1 MGGVS
6 NGGVHFQSAVCLVPA
21 PAVGQG
27 GSACFLSR
35 PTRGLPCVL
44 ALMNGSFVQPRRQRC
59 DCCCRAGRQEKHST
73 DFTAFRS
80 AFTPTNG
87 RHTPIMKW
95 SAGLSS
101 HRKGE
106 TPASQ
111 FQKKN
116 HWHGDCVCEL
126 GVSIAHQSP
135 VRHRGVFATRSGG
148 RSMQKEHF

>member
-111 FQKKN
+111 FQKKIIGMAIASAS
-116 HWHGDCVCEL
+116 WACRLPTRAQCV
-126 GVSIAHQSP
+126 IAVFLRR
-135 VRHRGVFATRSGG
+135 VRAVDPS
-148 RSMQKEHF
+148 QKGHF